1 MITIILFNKIKEII
15 FMSLS
20 IDHIVL
26 TVNDINQSVNFY
38 SNILGMEL
46 KEFYSEFDQTFRKSL
61 IFGYQKINLHDASNP
76 YKPHAKYPSPGG
88 FDICF
93 LSQKPVSEWL
103 IILKKNKINIE
114 DGPVKKTGATGPIL
128 SIYVRDPD
136 KNLIEISNLLMNNN

>member
-1 MITIILFNKIKEII
+1 
-15 FMSLS
+15 MSLS

-61 IFGYQKINLHDASNP
+61 IFGYQKINLHDAFNP

-136 KNLIEISNLLMNNN
+136 ENLIEISNLLINNN

>member
-1 MITIILFNKIKEII
+1 
-15 FMSLS
+15 MSLS

-76 YKPHAKYPSPGG
+76 
-88 FDICF
+88 
-93 LSQKPVSEWL
+93 
-103 IILKKNKINIE
+103 
-114 DGPVKKTGATGPIL
+114 
-128 SIYVRDPD
+128 
-136 KNLIEISNLLMNNN
+136 

>member
-1 MITIILFNKIKEII
+1 M
-15 FMSLS
+15 
-20 IDHIVL
+20 
-26 TVNDINQSVNFY
+26 
-38 SNILGMEL
+38 
-46 KEFYSEFDQTFRKSL
+46 
-61 IFGYQKINLHDASNP
+61 
-76 YKPHAKYPSPGG
+76 PGG

-136 KNLIEISNLLMNNN
+136 ENLIEISNLLMNNN